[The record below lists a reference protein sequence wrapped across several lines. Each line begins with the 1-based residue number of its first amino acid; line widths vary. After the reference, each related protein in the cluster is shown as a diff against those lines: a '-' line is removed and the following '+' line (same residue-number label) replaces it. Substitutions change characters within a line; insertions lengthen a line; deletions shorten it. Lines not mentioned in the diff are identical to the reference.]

1 MRIPGIWIKT
11 KPFEASSTEI
21 GAKRQAEHRAGIELL
36 QQGLLECYNLKAD
49 FLSDN
54 PDAQRAKE
62 DGGIVIEKGQ
72 HGKPY
77 LAGFPDIHFNISH
90 CDGLAVCAIYSRPV
104 GIDVERVRPCQD
116 GLLRRVLTEKERQQ
130 VLAADGE
137 EEQERCFVRF
147 WTLKESYLKAVGC
160 GITVPLTDVEFDL
173 ADRETN
179 HIVCSVPGYSFWQE
193 QISEDIILS
202 VCAANHCLNC

>member
-1 MRIPGIWIKT
+1 MQILGIWIKT
-11 KPFEASSTEI
+11 KQFHTSSTVL
-21 GAKRQAEHRAGIELL
+21 GAKRQAEHRAGLELL
-36 QQGLLECYNLKAD
+36 QQGLFECYNLKTN

-54 PDAQRAKE
+54 SDAQHVRENCK
-62 DGGIVIEKGQ
+62 IVIENGP

-77 LAGFPDIHFNISH
+77 LVGFPDIHFNISH

-116 GLLRRVLTEKERQQ
+116 CLLRRVLTEKERQQ

-160 GITVPLTDVEFDL
+160 GITVPLTDVEFEL
-173 ADRETN
+173 ADDGTN
-179 HIVCSVPGYSFWQE
+179 RIVCSVPGYSFWQE
-193 QISEDIILS
+193 QISQDIILS
-202 VCAANHCLNC
+202 VCAAIDHSDY